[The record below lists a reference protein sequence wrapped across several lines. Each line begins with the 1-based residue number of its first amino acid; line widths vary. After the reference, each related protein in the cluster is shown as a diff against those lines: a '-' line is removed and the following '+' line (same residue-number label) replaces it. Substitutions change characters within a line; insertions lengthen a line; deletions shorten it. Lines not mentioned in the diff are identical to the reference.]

1 MYSANTHIDERNH
14 EQDGVLDRQLSWVQ
28 KTLERTKGDR
38 WIWLIIIMLSMI
50 SIMAVYSAT
59 GAIAYKKGVA
69 VEKYLLFKHIIFVL
83 MGIGMIY
90 IAHLLD
96 YKYYAGISKILMIIT
111 LPLLLYTLAFGSQI
125 NGASRWVQVPV
136 IGLTFQTSDL
146 AKLALITFLAR
157 MLTKKQ
163 ENIKDVKNAFIP
175 IMGSVCVVFVLIA
188 LANLSTALMLFG
200 VSILLL
206 IIGRISIKQI
216 AFVCAG
222 GVVLLMFVVF
232 LGPRRETYKSRINTF
247 MHPELQSS
255 DKTFQSDHSK
265 IALATGGLFGK
276 GPGNST
282 ERNFLPH
289 PYSDF
294 IFAII
299 IEEYGTVGGLGIVVL
314 YLVLLY
320 RCVRIVVRS
329 PKAFGAL
336 LAAGLSFSL
345 TIQAF
350 ANMAVAVGLGPV
362 TGVPL
367 PLVSMGGT
375 SMIFTSIAF
384 GIILS
389 VSRDVEEHS
398 TKKEEKVIVGTIP
411 AMG

>member
-1 MYSANTHIDERNH
+1 MVAINRI
-14 EQDGVLDRQLSWVQ
+14 
-28 KTLERTKGDR
+28 LEKTKGDR
-38 WIWLIIIMLSMI
+38 WIWLIIILLSMI
-50 SIMAVYSAT
+50 SILAVYSAT
-59 GAIAYKKGVA
+59 GTYAYKTGKT
-69 VEKYLLFKHIIFVL
+69 VEKILLTKHLIFVI

-96 YKYYAGISKILMIIT
+96 YKYYAGISKILMIVTI
-111 LPLLLYTLAFGSQI
+111 PLLFYTLAFGETL
-125 NGASRWVQVPV
+125 NDASRWVKIPI

-163 ENIKDVKNAFIP
+163 ENIKDVKKAFIP
-175 IMGSVCVVFVLIA
+175 IMGSVCVVFILIA

-200 VSILLL
+200 VSVLLL

-216 AFVCAG
+216 AMVCVG
-222 GVVLLMFVVF
+222 GLVLLMFVIF
-232 LGPRRETYKSRINTF
+232 LGPRRETYKSRINSF
-247 MHPELQSS
+247 LHPELQHS
-255 DKTFQSDHSK
+255 DKTYQADQSK
-265 IALATGGLFGK
+265 IALATGGFFGK

-282 ERNFLPH
+282 QRNFLPH

-299 IEEYGTVGGLGIVVL
+299 VEEYGLMGALVIIVL

-320 RCVRIVVRS
+320 RCVRIVTQS

-389 VSRDVEEHS
+389 VSRDVEENG
-398 TKKEEKVIVGTIP
+398 KKSLDDSGNKKVIVGELP
-411 AMG
+411 AMA

>member
-1 MYSANTHIDERNH
+1 MIAISTI
-14 EQDGVLDRQLSWVQ
+14 LD
-28 KTLERTKGDR
+28 KTRGDR
-38 WIWLIIIMLSMI
+38 WIWLIIILLSMI
-50 SIMAVYSAT
+50 SILTVYSAT
-59 GAIAYKKGVA
+59 GTIAYNKGMA
-69 VEKYLLFKHIIFVL
+69 VEKYLLYKHVIFVII
-83 MGIGMIY
+83 GIAMIY

-96 YKYYAGISKILMIIT
+96 YKYYAGISKILMLIT
-111 LPLLLYTLAFGSQI
+111 IPLLMYTAAFGEHI
-125 NGASRWVQVPV
+125 NDASRWVKIPV

-157 MLTKKQ
+157 MLTRKQ
-163 ENIKDVKNAFIP
+163 ENIKDVKEAFVP
-175 IMGSVCVVFVLIA
+175 IMGSVCAVVALIA
-188 LANLSTALMLFG
+188 WANLSTALMLFG

-216 AFVCAG
+216 MMVCAG
-222 GVVLLMFVVF
+222 GGVLLLFIVF
-232 LGPRRETYKSRINTF
+232 FGPRSETYKSRVNSYL
-247 MHPELQSS
+247 HPELQNS
-255 DKTFQSDHSK
+255 DKTYQSDQSK
-265 IALATGGLFGK
+265 IALATGGAFGK

-282 ERNFLPH
+282 QRNFLPH

-299 IEEYGTVGGLGIVVL
+299 VEEYGTFGALVMVL
-314 YLVLLY
+314 LYVTLLY
-320 RCVRIVVRS
+320 RCVRIVTKA

-375 SMIFTSIAF
+375 SLLFTSIAF

-389 VSRDVEEHS
+389 VSKDVEEYGS
-398 TKKEEKVIVGTIP
+398 KKIIVGEIP

>member
-1 MYSANTHIDERNH
+1 MFNINA
-14 EQDGVLDRQLSWVQ
+14 L
-28 KTLERTKGDR
+28 LERTKGDR
-38 WIWLIIIMLSMI
+38 WIWIIIALLSMI
-50 SIMAVYSAT
+50 SIMVVYSAT
-59 GAIAYKKGVA
+59 GAIAYKKGIS
-69 VEKYLLFKHIIFVL
+69 VEKYLLFKHVIFVIL
-83 MGIGMIY
+83 GIVMIY

-111 LPLLLYTLAFGSQI
+111 IPLLLYTLIFGA
-125 NGASRWVQVPV
+125 NLNEASRWVKIPV

-146 AKLALITFLAR
+146 AKLSLITFLAR
-157 MLTKKQ
+157 MLTRKQ
-163 ENIKDVKNAFIP
+163 ENIKDVKNAFLP
-175 IMGSVCVVFVLIA
+175 IMGSVVVVFGLIA
-188 LANLSTALMLFG
+188 KANLSTGLMLFG

-206 IIGRISIKQI
+206 IVGRVSIKQI
-216 AFVCAG
+216 SWVMLG
-222 GVVLLMFVVF
+222 GVVMMFF
-232 LGPRRETYKSRINTF
+232 LVLTTERAGTWKSRVDTF
-247 MHPELQSS
+247 LHPEKQHS
-255 DKTFQSDHSK
+255 DKTYQSDHAK
-265 IALATGGLFGK
+265 IALATGGVLGK

-299 IEEYGTVGGLGIVVL
+299 IEEYGTVGGLAVIIL

-320 RCVRIVVRS
+320 RCVRIVNRS

-389 VSRDVEEHS
+389 VSRDVEENS
-398 TKKEEKVIVGTIP
+398 GVKKEEKVVVGSIP

>member
-1 MYSANTHIDERNH
+1 MFNINA
-14 EQDGVLDRQLSWVQ
+14 L
-28 KTLERTKGDR
+28 LERTKGDR
-38 WIWLIIIMLSMI
+38 WIWIIILLLSMI
-50 SIMAVYSAT
+50 SIMVVYSAT
-59 GAIAYKKGVA
+59 GAIAYKKGIS
-69 VEKYLLFKHIIFVL
+69 VEKYLLFKHVIFVL
-83 MGIGMIY
+83 LGIGMIY

-96 YKYYAGISKILMIIT
+96 YKYYAGISKILMIVT
-111 LPLLLYTLAFGSQI
+111 VPLLFYTLIFGQSL
-125 NGASRWVQVPV
+125 NDASRWVKIPV

-157 MLTKKQ
+157 MLTRKQ
-163 ENIKDVKNAFIP
+163 ENIKDVKQAFLP

-216 AFVCAG
+216 ATVCAG
-222 GVVLLMFVVF
+222 GLVLLMLVVF
-232 LGPRRETYKSRINTF
+232 LGPRRETYKSRINSF
-247 MHPELQSS
+247 LHPELQHS
-255 DKTFQSDHSK
+255 DKTYQSDHAK
-265 IALATGGLFGK
+265 IALATGGVLGK

-299 IEEYGTVGGLGIVVL
+299 IEEYGTVGGLAVIIL

-320 RCVRIVVRS
+320 RCVRIVNRS

-389 VSRDVEEHS
+389 VSRDVEENLGKV
-398 TKKEEKVIVGTIP
+398 KKEEKVIVGEIP

>member
-1 MYSANTHIDERNH
+1 M
-14 EQDGVLDRQLSWVQ
+14 
-28 KTLERTKGDR
+28 LEALLNKTKGDR
-38 WIWLIIIMLSMI
+38 WIWLIIILLSLI
-50 SIMAVYSAT
+50 SVMAVYSAT
-59 GAIAYKKGVA
+59 GTLAYKKGEA
-69 VEKYLLFKHIIFVL
+69 VEKLLLTKHLIFVL
-83 MGIGMIY
+83 LGIGMIY
-90 IAHLLD
+90 ISHLLD
-96 YKYYAGISKILMIIT
+96 YRYYAGISKILMIVTI
-111 LPLLLYTLAFGSQI
+111 PLLLYTLIFGA
-125 NGASRWVQVPV
+125 NVNDASRWVKIPV

-163 ENIKDVKNAFIP
+163 ENIKDVKESFIP

-216 AFVCAG
+216 SLVCVG
-222 GVVLLMFVVF
+222 GAVLLLLVVF
-232 LGPRRETYKSRINTF
+232 LGPRRATYASRIKSF
-247 MHPELQSS
+247 LHPEMQHS
-255 DKTFQSDHSK
+255 DKTFQADQAK
-265 IALATGGLFGK
+265 IALATGGVFGK

-282 ERNFLPH
+282 QRNFLPH

-299 IEEYGTVGGLGIVVL
+299 IEEWGTFGGMVIMLL

-320 RCVRIVVRS
+320 RCIKIVTRA

-375 SMIFTSIAF
+375 SMIFTSVAF

-389 VSRDVEEHS
+389 VSRDVEENVAGKATGDKS
-398 TKKEEKVIVGTIP
+398 KVSNKVIVGEIP
-411 AMG
+411 AFG

>member
-1 MYSANTHIDERNH
+1 MLQALLN
-14 EQDGVLDRQLSWVQ
+14 
-28 KTLERTKGDR
+28 KTKGDR
-38 WIWLIIIMLSMI
+38 WIWLIIILLSLI
-50 SIMAVYSAT
+50 SVMAVYSAT
-59 GAIAYKKGVA
+59 GTLAYKKGEA
-69 VEKYLLFKHIIFVL
+69 VEKLLLTKHLIFVL
-83 MGIGMIY
+83 LGIGMIY

-96 YKYYAGISKILMIIT
+96 YRYYAGISKILMIIT
-111 LPLLLYTLAFGSQI
+111 IPLLIYTLIFGT
-125 NGASRWVQVPV
+125 NLNDASRWVKIPV

-163 ENIKDVKNAFIP
+163 ENIKDLKESFIP
-175 IMGSVCVVFVLIA
+175 IMASVCTVFVLIA
-188 LANLSTALMLFG
+188 LANMSTALMLFG

-216 AFVCAG
+216 SIVCAG
-222 GVVLLMFVVF
+222 GLVLLLIVGF
-232 LGPRRETYKSRINTF
+232 LGPRRETYKSRIKTF
-247 MHPELQSS
+247 MHPELVHS
-255 DKTFQSDHSK
+255 DKTFQADQAK
-265 IALATGGLFGK
+265 IALATGGVFGK

-282 ERNFLPH
+282 QRNFLPH

-299 IEEYGTVGGLGIVVL
+299 IEEWGTVGGIVIMTL

-320 RCVRIVVRS
+320 RCIKIVTRA

-375 SMIFTSIAF
+375 SMIFTSVAF

-389 VSRDVEEHS
+389 VSRDVEENVLG
-398 TKKEEKVIVGTIP
+398 KESAEKEKSKSNKVIVGEIP

>member
-1 MYSANTHIDERNH
+1 MIAINK
-14 EQDGVLDRQLSWVQ
+14 VLD
-28 KTLERTKGDR
+28 KTKGDR
-38 WIWLIIIMLSMI
+38 WIWLIIILLSLI
-50 SIMAVYSAT
+50 SILTVYSAT
-59 GAIAYKKGVA
+59 GTIAYNKGVA
-69 VEKYLLFKHIIFVL
+69 VERYLLFKHVIFVIL
-83 MGIGMIY
+83 GIGMIY

-96 YKYYAGISKILMIIT
+96 YKYYAGISKLLMIIT
-111 LPLLLYTLAFGSQI
+111 IPLLIYTLFTGQI

-146 AKLALITFLAR
+146 AKLSLITFLAR

-163 ENIKDVKNAFIP
+163 ENIKDVKESFLP
-175 IMGSVCVVFVLIA
+175 IMGSVVVVFGLIA
-188 LANLSTALMLFG
+188 KANLSTGLMLFG
-200 VSILLL
+200 VSVLLL
-206 IIGRISIKQI
+206 IVGRVSIKQI
-216 AFVCAG
+216 SMVCAG
-222 GVVLLMFVVF
+222 GVVMIFLLF
-232 LGPRRETYKSRINTF
+232 LTTERAGTWRSRIDAF
-247 MHPELQSS
+247 MHPELQHS
-255 DKTFQSDHSK
+255 DKTYQADHSK

-299 IEEYGTVGGLGIVVL
+299 IEEYGTLGGLVIVTL

-320 RCVRIVVRS
+320 RCVRIVTQS

-345 TIQAF
+345 IIQAF

-375 SMIFTSIAF
+375 SILFTSIAF

-389 VSRDVEEHS
+389 VSKDVEE
-398 TKKEEKVIVGTIP
+398 KGIEKRVIVGQIP
-411 AMG
+411 AMD

>member
-1 MYSANTHIDERNH
+1 MF
-14 EQDGVLDRQLSWVQ
+14 Q
-28 KTLERTKGDR
+28 TLLNKTKGDR
-38 WIWLIIIMLSMI
+38 WIWLIIILLSLI
-50 SIMAVYSAT
+50 SVMAVYSAT
-59 GAIAYKKGVA
+59 GTLAYKRGEA
-69 VEKYLLFKHIIFVL
+69 VEKLLLTKHLIFVL
-83 MGIGMIY
+83 LGIGMIY
-90 IAHLLD
+90 ISHLLD
-96 YKYYAGISKILMIIT
+96 YRYYAGISKILMIVTI
-111 LPLLLYTLAFGSQI
+111 PLLLYTLIFGA
-125 NGASRWVQVPV
+125 NVNDASRWVKIPV

-163 ENIKDVKNAFIP
+163 ENIKNVKESFIP

-216 AFVCAG
+216 SLVCVG
-222 GVVLLMFVVF
+222 GAILLMFVVF
-232 LGPRRETYKSRINTF
+232 LGPRRATYASRIKSF
-247 MHPELQSS
+247 LHPEMQHS
-255 DKTFQSDHSK
+255 DKTFQADQAK
-265 IALATGGLFGK
+265 IALATGGVFGK

-282 ERNFLPH
+282 QRNFLPH

-299 IEEYGTVGGLGIVVL
+299 IEEWGTFGGVVIMTL

-320 RCVRIVVRS
+320 RCIKIVTRA

-375 SMIFTSIAF
+375 SMIFTSVAF

-389 VSRDVEEHS
+389 VSRDVEENTAGKTGTDKAKVS
-398 TKKEEKVIVGTIP
+398 NKVIVGEIP
-411 AMG
+411 AFG